1 MSVVASHAED
11 WPRFRGPNG
20 TGVGDIAALPAE
32 LGAGPNVV
40 WKTTSPMPTADSARS
55 ASRYGNYDATAADK
69 PGVFVV
75 RAAVVRAAD
84 LTWFSG
90 ATQAQKDA
98 AIAALEALK
107 IVAR

>member
-40 WKTTSPMPTADSARS
+40 WKTT
-55 ASRYGNYDATAADK
+55 
-69 PGVFVV
+69 
-75 RAAVVRAAD
+75 
-84 LTWFSG
+84 
-90 ATQAQKDA
+90 QKDA